1 MIQGVLHHCT
11 SMEVERAYTDS
22 HGQSDVAFAF
32 TRLLGFELLPRL
44 KGIHAQ
50 KLHPPTASEAD
61 AHPRLA
67 PVLQRPIDWEVI
79 AQHYDEM
86 VKFAT
91 ALRLGTADAEAILR
105 RFTRAN
111 RQHPTYQAL
120 VELGKAVRTL
130 FLCRFLRSEALRRE
144 IHDGLQVIENWNSA
158 TAFVFYGR
166 GGEIATNRLDEQEM
180 AMLAMHLLQASLVYI
195 NTLMIQRV
203 LGEPRWADRLLP
215 EDLRALTPLIYG
227 HVAPYGEFHL
237 DLDTRLDVG
246 PLPLAG

>member
-1 MIQGVLHHCT
+1 MAAPQ
-11 SMEVERAYTDS
+11 A
-22 HGQSDVAFAF
+22 
-32 TRLLGFELLPRL
+32 
-44 KGIHAQ
+44 
-50 KLHPPTASEAD
+50 EALY
-61 AHPRLA
+61 R
-67 PVLQRPIDWEVI
+67 I
-79 AQHYDEM
+79 AQEALANV
-86 VKFAT
+86 VKHAR
-91 ALRLGTADAEAILR
+91 AR
-105 RFTRAN
+105 RAGVTLAARAGWAGV
-111 RQHPTYQAL
+111 QHPTHQAL
-120 VELGKAVRTL
+120 AELGKAVKTL
-130 FLCRFLRSEALRRE
+130 FLCRFLRSDALRRE
-144 IHDGLQVIENWNSA
+144 IHEGVQVIENWNSA